1 MNHGQSNRKF
11 GRETKQRGALM
22 MSLAVSLI
30 SHNRIVTTQAKAK
43 SLRPYVEKLVSSA
56 KTSSVATTKLL
67 ASRLPS
73 KTAQK
78 LMKEIAPRFADRNGG
93 YTRILNLPQRPSDGA
108 RMAII
113 EFIA

>member
-1 MNHGQSNRKF
+1 
-11 GRETKQRGALM
+11 

-67 ASRLPS
+67 ASRLPQNRS
-73 KTAQK
+73 K
-78 LMKEIAPRFADRNGG
+78 LMKEIAPRFADRNGDIPESSFTTASKRRRAHG
-93 YTRILNLPQRPSDGA
+93 NH
-108 RMAII
+108 
-113 EFIA
+113 